1 MCLTFIRIQI
11 KSKIEIS
18 LGPFTLLLLLLRV
31 CMLRKSHSVNSV
43 QQKESPIST
52 NNKMRVGFKGEQM
65 GPNAF

>member
-1 MCLTFIRIQI
+1 
-11 KSKIEIS
+11 
-18 LGPFTLLLLLLRV
+18 
-31 CMLRKSHSVNSV
+31 VNSV